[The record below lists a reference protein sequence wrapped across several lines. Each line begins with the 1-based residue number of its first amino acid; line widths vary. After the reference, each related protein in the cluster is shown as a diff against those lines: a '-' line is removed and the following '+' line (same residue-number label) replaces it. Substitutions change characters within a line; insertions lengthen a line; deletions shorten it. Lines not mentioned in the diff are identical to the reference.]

1 MRLRIFSKL
10 VVGTLAAVM
19 IAVAVFAVQLGIDAD
34 TEWGPSR
41 KILLVTGLL
50 LLAAT
55 LSAQI
60 LRAFRAASNALIKM
74 LSNILQAALGVPFID
89 ESLKTAVRIVSNGC
103 VRFREHRAMI
113 FLRRKV
119 VDPSRRFKSKVAGF
133 PPVAFFTTS
142 KPRSIYLLFSVLFVL
157 VASLYLWLVSVGFIT
172 AWPRTTDY
180 YAMLGEAFSE
190 GKTHLLVEP
199 DPRLLELSDPYEYDQ
214 RKTIPQIWDA
224 SFYDGKY
231 YLYWG
236 PVPGLVTAFVKGIFG
251 VRLGDQHLTFI
262 FDLGIFVFGTLI
274 LITIYKRYFYT
285 LPLWT
290 LIPGVLLIG
299 LANPLPWLVSR
310 PAVYEAAIASGQFF
324 LLGGFYWALT
334 AFGHEEVK
342 PNRLLLAGVFWSL
355 TVGSRTSLIF
365 AVAVFFAFT
374 ILRIGVVGKRS
385 SKWVEIV
392 RPTLSLLLPLILG
405 AALYAWYNYDRFGDI
420 LEFGHKY
427 QLSRMNLHALY
438 EYVISVANV
447 PPSVFDYFLNPFR
460 SLEVF
465 PYVKATIGGHYLWPI
480 HRLIPKYYYT
490 ESITGIF
497 ISTPYILLAIIP
509 IVVLINEKFQFRRPE
524 GGDVSLIVPQRN
536 RLEILWI
543 VVTLACVVISSFSL
557 LLSFVATSMRHLT
570 DVLPMLLLLATL
582 GMWIGIG
589 KLQDRRLGLWVFSI
603 LVWGITL
610 YSAVIGLLLSVTG
623 YQARFEHLNP
633 ELFERLTR
641 LFTW

>member
-1 MRLRIFSKL
+1 MRLRDLSKL
-10 VVGTLAAVM
+10 VIGALATVM
-19 IAVAVFAVQLGIDAD
+19 VVVAGFAVQLGIDAD

-41 KILLVTGLL
+41 KILLVSGLL
-50 LLAAT
+50 LLAAA

-60 LRAFRAASNALIKM
+60 LHAFRVASTALMKM
-74 LSNILQAALGVPFID
+74 LSNIIRTALGVPCID
-89 ESLKTAVRIVSNGC
+89 ESLMTAARIVSNGS
-103 VRFREHRAMI
+103 VRFREHRAMR
-113 FLRRKV
+113 FLRCNV
-119 VDPSRRFKSKVAGF
+119 VEPSRRFKSKVAEL

-142 KPRSIYLLFSVLFVL
+142 KHRSIYLLFGVIFVFI
-157 VASLYLWLVSVGFIT
+157 ASLYLWLVSVGFIT

-180 YAMLGEAFSE
+180 YAMLGEAFLE

-199 DPRLLELSDPYEYDQ
+199 DPRLLELSDPYEYEQ
-214 RKTIPQIWDA
+214 RKTISQIWDA

-236 PVPGLVTAFVKGIFG
+236 PIPGLVTAFVKGIFG
-251 VRLGDQHLTFI
+251 IRLGDQHLTFI
-262 FDLGIFVFGTLI
+262 FDLGIFVFGALI
-274 LITIYKRYFYT
+274 LMTIFKRYFYD

-290 LIPGVLLIG
+290 LIPGVLLMG
-299 LANPLPWLVSR
+299 LANPLPWLLSR

-334 AFGHEEVK
+334 AFGDDDVK

-355 TVGSRTSLIF
+355 AVGSRTSLIF
-365 AVAVFFAFT
+365 AVAVFLAFT
-374 ILRIGVVGKRS
+374 ILRIGIVGKRS
-385 SKWVEIV
+385 SKWVEII
-392 RPTLSLLLPLILG
+392 RPTLSLLLPLIFG

-427 QLSRMNLHALY
+427 QLSRMNLHTLY
-438 EYVISVANV
+438 EYVLSVAYV
-447 PPSVFDYFLNPFR
+447 PPSIFDYLFNPFR
-460 SLEVF
+460 SLSVF

-509 IVVLINEKFQFRRPE
+509 LVLLINEKFPFGSPK
-524 GGDVSLIVPQRN
+524 GGDVSITVNQRN

-543 VVTLACVVISSFSL
+543 VVTLACVLISIFTP

-570 DVLPMLLLLATL
+570 DVIPILLILSTI
-582 GMWIGIG
+582 GIWIGFY
-589 KLQDRRLGLWVFSI
+589 KVQNSKPRRWVFSI
-603 LVWGITL
+603 FVWGITL
-610 YSAVIGLLLSVTG
+610 YSAVTGFLLSVTG
-623 YQARFEHLNP
+623 YHARFENLNP
-633 ELFERLTR
+633 ELFDRLTR

>member
-1 MRLRIFSKL
+1 MRITIFPKL
-10 VVGTLAAVM
+10 FVGALAAAM
-19 IAVAVFAVQLGIDAD
+19 IFVAVLAVQLGIDAN

-41 KILLVTGLL
+41 KILLITGLL
-50 LLAAT
+50 LLAAA

-60 LRAFRAASNALIKM
+60 LRVLRVASNVLMKM

-89 ESLKTAVRIVSNGC
+89 KSLKTAARIVTNGC
-103 VRFREHRAMI
+103 VRFREHRATI
-113 FLRRKV
+113 FLRRNV
-119 VDPSRRFKSKVAGF
+119 VEPSRRFKSKVAGL
-133 PPVAFFTTS
+133 PPVAFFKTS
-142 KPRSIYLLFSVLFVL
+142 KLRSIYLLFSVLFIL

-180 YAMLGEAFSE
+180 YAMLGESFLE
-190 GKTHLLVEP
+190 GTTHLLVEP
-199 DPRLLELSDPYEYDQ
+199 DPRLLELSDPYEFEQ

-231 YLYWG
+231 FLYWG

-262 FDLGIFVFGTLI
+262 FDLGIFVFGSLI
-274 LITIYKRYFYT
+274 LISLYKRYFYD

-290 LIPGVLLIG
+290 LIPGILLIG
-299 LANPLPWLVSR
+299 LANPLPWLLSR
-310 PAVYEAAIASGQFF
+310 PAIYEAAIASGQFF

-334 AFGHEEVK
+334 AFGDKEVK
-342 PNRLLLAGVFWSL
+342 PNRLLWAGVFWSL

-365 AVAVFFAFT
+365 AVAVFAAFT
-374 ILRIGVVGKRS
+374 FLRIGIVGKRN

-392 RPTLSLLLPLILG
+392 RPTLSLLGPLILG
-405 AALYAWYNYDRFGDI
+405 AALYAWYNFDRFGDI

-427 QLSRMNLHALY
+427 QLSSMNLHALY
-438 EYVISVANV
+438 EYVLSIVYV
-447 PPSVFDYFLNPFR
+447 PPSAFDYLLNPFR
-460 SLEVF
+460 TLRVF

-480 HRLIPKYYYT
+480 HKLIPEYYYT
-490 ESITGIF
+490 ERITGIF
-497 ISTPYILLAIIP
+497 ISTPFILLAIIP
-509 IVVLINEKFQFRRPE
+509 IYFLIKEKFPSDNSE
-524 GGDVSLIVPQRN
+524 AGNVSSIKPQWYR
-536 RLEILWI
+536 IDIIWI
-543 VVTLACVVISSFSL
+543 VVALACVVISIFTPL
-557 LLSFVATSMRHLT
+557 LLFVATSMRYLT
-570 DVLPMLLLLATL
+570 DGLPVLLLLATL
-582 GMWIGIG
+582 GMWIGIC
-589 KLQDRRLGLWVFSI
+589 KLKDRRLGRLIFSI

-610 YSAVIGLLLSVTG
+610 YSAVTGFLLSVTG